1 PAVQDGRAGAA
12 AFPGR
17 RDGAGLAG
25 PLNAPSMRFAEFDA
39 VFHPI
44 SGIKLCKT
52 PRGKRGEAGE
62 EPRGK
67 RGPREGC
74 PEGSRGSRGS
84 SEDAM
89 QWHSARTPGNAEL
102 SVRRAKQAQR
112 GSYSEEHQVF

>member
-1 PAVQDGRAGAA
+1 AGVLTAPWMRSDG
-12 AFPGR
+12 
-17 RDGAGLAG
+17 
-25 PLNAPSMRFAEFDA
+25 FDA
-39 VFHPI
+39 VCRPS
-44 SGIKLCKT
+44 SGINLCKT
-52 PRGKRGEAGE
+52 RGGKRGEAGE

-112 GSYSEEHQVF
+112 GSYSEEHQVFLLPKLMIWKERRCPPFRAH